1 MGHKVHPYG
10 FRIGIIKP
18 WLAKWYADR
27 DYATLLQED
36 MRIRELVA
44 RQLSNASVSQVEIE
58 RGINHVTVTVHTAK
72 PGIVIGKGGANVEAL
87 RTNVGKLTNKKVK
100 LEIKEILQP
109 ELDGMLLAQNVAG
122 QLERRIAFRK
132 AIKQSIQRTIKA
144 GAKGVKIQVSGRLGG
159 SEMSRTEWD
168 KEGRIPLGTLRA
180 DISYGVVH
188 AHTTYG
194 RIGVKAWVYRG
205 EQLGERP
212 GSART
217 EPRAA
222 RRGAAGTRRS
232 AGGTRAAPGGA
243 ITEPTAGRVEA
254 SEADPRIAATDGRR
268 KDVPQADEAQLTEPQ
283 EQVGAPSEP
292 APTAAPVESEQVA
305 STAEATQQAPPA
317 DADEVAGT
325 PPSDVTPAETATE
338 AEAPTGSTAAAE
350 EPPSAEASAPE
361 APAKAEAPAE
371 AEAPA
376 KAEASAGDASPAAEK
391 APAKKPAAR
400 KPAAKKPAAKK
411 PAAKKA
417 APKTRAAKKPAKES

>member
-217 EPRAA
+217 EPRAP
-222 RRGAAGTRRS
+222 RRGAAGTRARPAGARPNGGTGRASAS
-232 AGGTRAAPGGA
+232 AG
-243 ITEPTAGRVEA
+243 TAVVE
-254 SEADPRIAATDGRR
+254 EQPR
-268 KDVPQADEAQLTEPQ
+268 
-283 EQVGAPSEP
+283 PSEDVEQP
-292 APTAAPVESEQVA
+292 KRTASR
-305 STAEATQQAPPA
+305 TKPPA
-317 DADEVAGT
+317 
-325 PPSDVTPAETATE
+325 
-338 AEAPTGSTAAAE
+338 
-350 EPPSAEASAPE
+350 
-361 APAKAEAPAE
+361 AEAPAVEETAALEGDVAVTTPDPVVADVATE
-371 AEAPA
+371 AAPTDEAPSEA
-376 KAEASAGDASPAAEK
+376 APTETIASADEATPEA
-391 APAKKPAAR
+391 
-400 KPAAKKPAAKK
+400 
-411 PAAKKA
+411 A
-417 APKTRAAKKPAKES
+417 APDAETPDATASDEPPAKES

>member
-36 MRIRELVA
+36 MRIRRLVEK
-44 RQLSNASVSQVEIE
+44 QLANASVSQMEIE

-72 PGIVIGKGGANVEAL
+72 PGIVIGKGGANVEFL
-87 RTNVGKLTNKKVK
+87 RTAIGKLTDKKVK

-109 ELDGMLLAQNVAG
+109 ELDGMLVAQNVAN

-132 AIKQSIQRTIKA
+132 AIKQTIQRTIKA

-180 DISYGVVH
+180 DISYGMVH

-194 RIGVKAWVYRG
+194 RIGVKVWIYRG

-217 EPRAA
+217 EPREPREARTRAPRGGRSAA
-222 RRGAAGTRRS
+222 GGPATRSRRGA
-232 AGGTRAAPGGA
+232 
-243 ITEPTAGRVEA
+243 E
-254 SEADPRIAATDGRR
+254 AAT
-268 KDVPQADEAQLTEPQ
+268 A
-283 EQVGAPSEP
+283 
-292 APTAAPVESEQVA
+292 VA
-305 STAEATQQAPPA
+305 TPPA
-317 DADEVAGT
+317 VE
-325 PPSDVTPAETATE
+325 
-338 AEAPTGSTAAAE
+338 
-350 EPPSAEASAPE
+350 PE
-361 APAKAEAPAE
+361 APAVATELPEPAPVTEPAPPEAASEAAPEAVEEVSAQEAPVEEPVAESAPEVAAEAAPEAAPE

-376 KAEASAGDASPAAEK
+376 DEAPTPDSASDSDQG
-391 APAKKPAAR
+391 
-400 KPAAKKPAAKK
+400 
-411 PAAKKA
+411 
-417 APKTRAAKKPAKES
+417 KEA

>member
-87 RTNVGKLTNKKVK
+87 RTNIGKLTNKKVK

-217 EPRAA
+217 EPRAP
-222 RRGAAGTRRS
+222 RRTAPGTRPRAGT
-232 AGGTRAAPGGA
+232 APAAPSRA
-243 ITEPTAGRVEA
+243 RPAREAHEQPAAEQAAVVVSPQVETPQVETPQVEA
-254 SEADPRIAATDGRR
+254 
-268 KDVPQADEAQLTEPQ
+268 PQAEA
-283 EQVGAPSEP
+283 AP
-292 APTAAPVESEQVA
+292 ADTATTAA
-305 STAEATQQAPPA
+305 AEAVAETAPAETVAEAAPA
-317 DADEVAGT
+317 VAEAA
-325 PPSDVTPAETATE
+325 PAETATE
-338 AEAPTGSTAAAE
+338 AAPVADAPAE
-350 EPPSAEASAPE
+350 PE
-361 APAKAEAPAE
+361 APAAK
-371 AEAPA
+371 PA
-376 KAEASAGDASPAAEK
+376 KAPRAAKAAKPRATRATKAKKAAASDGGAAEDAAPAGEAESAGDASGDE
-391 APAKKPAAR
+391 
-400 KPAAKKPAAKK
+400 PAAK
-411 PAAKKA
+411 
-417 APKTRAAKKPAKES
+417 ES

>member
-44 RQLSNASVSQVEIE
+44 KQLSNASVSQVEIE

-217 EPRAA
+217 EPRAP
-222 RRGAAGTRRS
+222 RRGTAGTRTRAAGTRATGTS
-232 AGGTRAAPGGA
+232 TRATTATAVVEERPQPS
-243 ITEPTAGRVEA
+243 TEVEEAKRTASA
-254 SEADPRIAATDGRR
+254 SEAPAAETP
-268 KDVPQADEAQLTEPQ
+268 VVEAAPAAD
-283 EQVGAPSEP
+283 
-292 APTAAPVESEQVA
+292 APTTEGAAAP
-305 STAEATQQAPPA
+305 
-317 DADEVAGT
+317 DEVA
-325 PPSDVTPAETATE
+325 AT
-338 AEAPTGSTAAAE
+338 T
-350 EPPSAEASAPE
+350 PE
-361 APAKAEAPAE
+361 AATADEAPAE
-371 AEAPA
+371 AQATPTPKATRKA
-376 KAEASAGDASPAAEK
+376 KAGAEPGVTDATAGDEPE
-391 APAKKPAAR
+391 P
-400 KPAAKKPAAKK
+400 
-411 PAAKKA
+411 
-417 APKTRAAKKPAKES
+417 KES